1 MALTSG
7 QGRLPRPRVLRY
19 VLFDAARRSQPR
31 FRHASLKWGE
41 KIQNELSTGWS
52 RVIDHDLQGE
62 IDGHTWTVDFPVY
75 IDCAYQ
81 QGKYDEEGVARH
93 GYAVH
98 APFIETP
105 CQAKKYYSRR
115 FGIESTYRLSERS
128 IAITTTQ
135 NPAVRFLYVLISFLL
150 QNTWRYL
157 HYEYVASPRRGARCL
172 WPWRF
177 DEFLGMIRRA
187 AETALAVRR
196 AVPANKP
203 PDDQFKR

>member
-128 IAITTTQ
+128 IASTTTQ

-150 QNTWRYL
+150 QN
-157 HYEYVASPRRGARCL
+157 A
-172 WPWRF
+172 
-177 DEFLGMIRRA
+177 
-187 AETALAVRR
+187 
-196 AVPANKP
+196 
-203 PDDQFKR
+203 